1 MRSKHVKIMP
11 FIAVA
16 MSLFLTQGV
25 LVYLG
30 VRQLG
35 LLICYGLLYFLAVS
49 YMFSSGKI
57 KCLSS
62 TEKMYMFVVVAL
74 GLFWEKNI
82 IFCITW
88 AGVVFV
94 VWYLNHLDSQKY
106 YLRFLFLVFFFI
118 ETLLGIYEKTIQTS
132 IFPTFDLEAIIGEYG
147 IEALGQNGFR
157 ATSLC
162 GFPLANALAVS
173 ISMSF
178 LLLYYKKI
186 TYRFAIWFVGYWSLF
201 AFNARGATLVWVLIS
216 ALLIIDLL
224 KHSKNNKRWFILLSL
239 MVFIPIIINYLAH
252 SHWGGR
258 LFHDDKILD
267 GSAMSRIG
275 AYDYYRNLS
284 PFVIVFGYDYSYP
297 PTENGYLNLLIRYGL
312 IGGLSF
318 ILFQLK
324 MIWQYV
330 GNRRGFE
337 KIILLLAF
345 IGVGQTNN
353 ALNQPMFLFL
363 FCLCVSIFNSKEN
376 GKNLN
381 YHSFV

>member
-330 GNRRGFE
+330 GNRSGFE

>member
-106 YLRFLFLVFFFI
+106 YLRFLFLVFFII

-216 ALLIIDLL
+216 VLLIIDLL
-224 KHSKNNKRWFILLSL
+224 KHSRNNIRWCILLSL
-239 MVFIPIIINYLAH
+239 MVFIPIIINYLTH

-284 PFVIVFGYDYSYP
+284 PFVIVFGYNYSYP

-312 IGGLSF
+312 VGGLSF

-330 GNRRGFE
+330 GNRSGFE

>member
-1 MRSKHVKIMP
+1 MRSNHVEIMP

-88 AGVVFV
+88 VGVVFV

-106 YLRFLFLVFFFI
+106 YLRFLFLVFFII

-162 GFPLANALAVS
+162 GFPLANALVVS

-186 TYRFAIWFVGYWSLF
+186 TYRFAIWFVGCWSLF

-224 KHSKNNKRWFILLSL
+224 KHSKSNKRWFILLSL

-284 PFVIVFGYDYSYP
+284 QFVIVFGYDYSYP

-312 IGGLSF
+312 VGGLPF

>member
-1 MRSKHVKIMP
+1 MRSKHIKIIP

-16 MSLFLTQGV
+16 MSLFLTLGV

-30 VRQLG
+30 VKQFG

-132 IFPTFDLEAIIGEYG
+132 FFPTFDLEAIIGEYG

-162 GFPLANALAVS
+162 GFPLANALVVS

-186 TYRFAIWFVGYWSLF
+186 TYRFAIWFVGCWSLF

-224 KHSKNNKRWFILLSL
+224 KHSKSNKRWFILLSL

-312 IGGLSF
+312 VGGLSF

-330 GNRRGFE
+330 GNRSGFE

>member
-1 MRSKHVKIMP
+1 MRSKHIKIIP

-16 MSLFLTQGV
+16 MSLFLTLGV

-30 VRQLG
+30 VKQLG

-132 IFPTFDLEAIIGEYG
+132 FFPTFDLEAIIGEYG
-147 IEALGQNGFR
+147 IEALGQNEFR

-162 GFPLANALAVS
+162 GFPLANALVVS

-186 TYRFAIWFVGYWSLF
+186 TYRFVIWFVGCWSLF

>member
-11 FIAVA
+11 FVAVA

-30 VRQLG
+30 VRQLR

-88 AGVVFV
+88 VGVVFV

-106 YLRFLFLVFFFI
+106 YLRFLFLVFFII

-147 IEALGQNGFR
+147 VEALGQNGFR

-162 GFPLANALAVS
+162 GFPLANALVVS

-186 TYRFAIWFVGYWSLF
+186 TYRFAIWFVGCWSLF

-224 KHSKNNKRWFILLSL
+224 KHSKSNKRWFILLSL

-284 PFVIVFGYDYSYP
+284 QFVIVFGYDYSYP

-312 IGGLSF
+312 VGGLPF

>member
-1 MRSKHVKIMP
+1 MP

-106 YLRFLFLVFFFI
+106 YLRFLFLVFFII

-216 ALLIIDLL
+216 VLLIIDLL
-224 KHSKNNKRWFILLSL
+224 KHSKSNKRWFILLSL

-312 IGGLSF
+312 VGGLSF

-330 GNRRGFE
+330 GNRSGFE

>member
-88 AGVVFV
+88 VGVVFV

-106 YLRFLFLVFFFI
+106 YLRFLFLVFFII

-132 IFPTFDLEAIIGEYG
+132 IFRTFDLEAIIGEYG

-162 GFPLANALAVS
+162 GFPLANALVVS

-186 TYRFAIWFVGYWSLF
+186 TYRFAIWFVGCWSLF

-224 KHSKNNKRWFILLSL
+224 KHSKSNKRWFILLSL

-312 IGGLSF
+312 VGGLSF

-353 ALNQPMFLFL
+353 ALNQPMFLCL

>member
-376 GKNLN
+376 EKNLN

>member
-1 MRSKHVKIMP
+1 MRSKHFKIMP
-11 FIAVA
+11 FVAVA
-16 MSLFLTQGV
+16 MALFLTQGV
-25 LVYLG
+25 LMYFG
-30 VRQLG
+30 VMQLR

-49 YMFSSGKI
+49 YMLSSGKI
-57 KCLSS
+57 KCLTF
-62 TEKMYMFVVVAL
+62 TEKMYIFVVVVL

-82 IFCITW
+82 ISCFTW

-94 VWYLNHLDSQKY
+94 VWYLNHLDSQKC
-106 YLRFLFLVFFFI
+106 YLRFLFLVFFFV
-118 ETLLGIYEKTIQTS
+118 ETLLGIYEKAIQTS

-162 GFPLANALAVS
+162 GFPLANALVVS

-186 TYRFAIWFVGYWSLF
+186 TYRFAIWFVGCWSLF

-216 ALLIIDLL
+216 VLLIIDLL
-224 KHSKNNKRWFILLSL
+224 KHSKSNKRLCILFFL

-258 LFHDDKILD
+258 LFHGDEIMD
-267 GSAMSRIG
+267 GSAMTRIG
-275 AYDYYRNLS
+275 AFDYYSNLS
-284 PFVIVFGYDYSYP
+284 PSVIVFGYDYPYP

-312 IGGLSF
+312 VGGLPF

-330 GNRRGFE
+330 GNRSGFE

>member
-30 VRQLG
+30 VRQFG

-62 TEKMYMFVVVAL
+62 TEKMYMFVVVVL

-88 AGVVFV
+88 TGMVFV
-94 VWYLNHLDSQKY
+94 VWYLNRLDSQKY

-162 GFPLANALAVS
+162 GFPLANALVVS

-178 LLLYYKKI
+178 LLL
-186 TYRFAIWFVGYWSLF
+186 
-201 AFNARGATLVWVLIS
+201 
-216 ALLIIDLL
+216 
-224 KHSKNNKRWFILLSL
+224 
-239 MVFIPIIINYLAH
+239 
-252 SHWGGR
+252 
-258 LFHDDKILD
+258 
-267 GSAMSRIG
+267 
-275 AYDYYRNLS
+275 
-284 PFVIVFGYDYSYP
+284 
-297 PTENGYLNLLIRYGL
+297 
-312 IGGLSF
+312 
-318 ILFQLK
+318 
-324 MIWQYV
+324 
-330 GNRRGFE
+330 
-337 KIILLLAF
+337 
-345 IGVGQTNN
+345 
-353 ALNQPMFLFL
+353 
-363 FCLCVSIFNSKEN
+363 
-376 GKNLN
+376 
-381 YHSFV
+381 

>member
-62 TEKMYMFVVVAL
+62 TEKMYMFVVVVL

>member
-106 YLRFLFLVFFFI
+106 YLRFLFLVFFII

-216 ALLIIDLL
+216 VLLIIDLL
-224 KHSKNNKRWFILLSL
+224 KHSKSNKRWFILLSL

-312 IGGLSF
+312 VGGLSF

-330 GNRRGFE
+330 GNRSGFE

>member
-132 IFPTFDLEAIIGEYG
+132 IFPTFDIEAIIGEYG

>member
-1 MRSKHVKIMP
+1 
-11 FIAVA
+11 
-16 MSLFLTQGV
+16 
-25 LVYLG
+25 
-30 VRQLG
+30 
-35 LLICYGLLYFLAVS
+35 
-49 YMFSSGKI
+49 
-57 KCLSS
+57 
-62 TEKMYMFVVVAL
+62 
-74 GLFWEKNI
+74 
-82 IFCITW
+82 
-88 AGVVFV
+88 
-94 VWYLNHLDSQKY
+94 
-106 YLRFLFLVFFFI
+106 
-118 ETLLGIYEKTIQTS
+118 
-132 IFPTFDLEAIIGEYG
+132 
-147 IEALGQNGFR
+147 
-157 ATSLC
+157 
-162 GFPLANALAVS
+162 
-173 ISMSF
+173 MSF

>member
-30 VRQLG
+30 VRQFG

-62 TEKMYMFVVVAL
+62 TEKMYMFVVVVL

-106 YLRFLFLVFFFI
+106 YLRFLFLVFFII

-162 GFPLANALAVS
+162 GFPLANALVVS

-186 TYRFAIWFVGYWSLF
+186 TYRFAIWFVGCWSLF

-216 ALLIIDLL
+216 VLLIIDLL
-224 KHSKNNKRWFILLSL
+224 KHSRNNRRWCILFSL
-239 MVFIPIIINYLAH
+239 IVFIPVIFKYLAH

-258 LFHDDKILD
+258 LFHDDEILD
-267 GSAMSRIG
+267 GSAMTRIG
-275 AYDYYRNLS
+275 AFDYYKNLS
-284 PFVIVFGYDYSYP
+284 PSVIVFGYDYSYP

-312 IGGLSF
+312 VGGLSF

-337 KIILLLAF
+337 KCILLLAF
-345 IGVGQTNN
+345 ICVGQTNN

>member
-1 MRSKHVKIMP
+1 MP
-11 FIAVA
+11 FVAVA

-88 AGVVFV
+88 VGVVFV

-106 YLRFLFLVFFFI
+106 YLRFLFLVFFII

-162 GFPLANALAVS
+162 GFPLANALVVS

-186 TYRFAIWFVGYWSLF
+186 TYRFAIWFVGCWSLF

-224 KHSKNNKRWFILLSL
+224 KHSKSNKRWFILLSL

-284 PFVIVFGYDYSYP
+284 QFVIVFGYDYSYP

-312 IGGLSF
+312 VGGLPF

>member
-88 AGVVFV
+88 VGVVFV
-94 VWYLNHLDSQKY
+94 VWYLNQLDSQKY
-106 YLRFLFLVFFFI
+106 YLRFLFLVFFII

-162 GFPLANALAVS
+162 GFPLANALVVS

-186 TYRFAIWFVGYWSLF
+186 TYRFAIWFVGCWSLF
-201 AFNARGATLVWVLIS
+201 AFNARGAILVWVLIS

-224 KHSKNNKRWFILLSL
+224 KHSKSNKRWFILLFF

-312 IGGLSF
+312 VGGLSF

>member
-312 IGGLSF
+312 VGGLSF

>member
-1 MRSKHVKIMP
+1 MRSKHFKIMP
-11 FIAVA
+11 FVAVA

-25 LVYLG
+25 LMYFG
-30 VRQLG
+30 VMQLR

-49 YMFSSGKI
+49 YMLSSGKI
-57 KCLSS
+57 KCLTF
-62 TEKMYMFVVVAL
+62 TEKMYIFVVVVL

-82 IFCITW
+82 ISCFTW

-94 VWYLNHLDSQKY
+94 VWYLNHLDSQKC
-106 YLRFLFLVFFFI
+106 YLRFLFLVFFFV
-118 ETLLGIYEKTIQTS
+118 ETFLGIYEKAIQTS
-132 IFPTFDLEAIIGEYG
+132 FFPTYDLEAIIGEYG
-147 IEALGQNGFR
+147 IEAIGQNKFR

-162 GFPLANALAVS
+162 GFPLANALVVS

-186 TYRFAIWFVGYWSLF
+186 TYRFAIWFVGCWSLF

-216 ALLIIDLL
+216 VLLIIDLL
-224 KHSKNNKRWFILLSL
+224 KHSKSNKRWCILFFF

-258 LFHDDKILD
+258 LFHGDEIMD
-267 GSAMSRIG
+267 GSAMTRIG
-275 AYDYYRNLS
+275 AFDYYSNLS
-284 PFVIVFGYDYSYP
+284 PSVIVFGYDYPYP

-312 IGGLSF
+312 VGGLPF

-330 GNRRGFE
+330 GNRSGFE

-353 ALNQPMFLFL
+353 ALNQSLFLIL

>member
-1 MRSKHVKIMP
+1 MRSKHVEIMP

-106 YLRFLFLVFFFI
+106 YLRFLFLVFFII

-162 GFPLANALAVS
+162 GFPLANALVVS

-186 TYRFAIWFVGYWSLF
+186 TYRFAIWFVGCWSLF
-201 AFNARGATLVWVLIS
+201 AFNARGATLVWGLIS
-216 ALLIIDLL
+216 VLLITDLL
-224 KHSKNNKRWFILLSL
+224 KYSKSNKQWFILLFL

-275 AYDYYRNLS
+275 AYDYYANLS
-284 PFVIVFGYDYSYP
+284 PLVIAFGYDYSYP

-312 IGGLSF
+312 VGGLPF

-337 KIILLLAF
+337 KIILLLAY

-381 YHSFV
+381 YHTFV

>member
-1 MRSKHVKIMP
+1 MRSKHVEIMP

-25 LVYLG
+25 LIYLG
-30 VRQLG
+30 VSQLG

-57 KCLSS
+57 ECLSS

-88 AGVVFV
+88 TGVVFV

-106 YLRFLFLVFFFI
+106 YLRFLFLVFFII

-132 IFPTFDLEAIIGEYG
+132 FFPTYDLEELVG
-147 IEALGQNGFR
+147 IYTVETLGQNGFR
-157 ATSLC
+157 ATSLY
-162 GFPLANALAVS
+162 GFPLANALVVS

-186 TYRFAIWFVGYWSLF
+186 TYRFAIWFVGCWSLF

-216 ALLIIDLL
+216 VLLIIDLL
-224 KHSKNNKRWFILLSL
+224 KHSKSNKQWFILLFL

-275 AYDYYRNLS
+275 AYDYYTNLS
-284 PFVIVFGYDYSYP
+284 PLVIAFGYDYSYP

-312 IGGLSF
+312 VGGLPF

-337 KIILLLAF
+337 KIILLLAY

-381 YHSFV
+381 YHTFV

>member
-1 MRSKHVKIMP
+1 MP
-11 FIAVA
+11 FVALA

-25 LVYLG
+25 LIYLG
-30 VRQLG
+30 VRQFG
-35 LLICYGLLYFLAVS
+35 QLISFGLLYFLAVS
-49 YMFSSGKI
+49 YMLSSGKI

-62 TEKMYMFVVVAL
+62 TEQMYLFVVLAL
-74 GLFWEKNI
+74 GLFWEKNFT
-82 IFCITW
+82 FCINW
-88 AGVVFV
+88 GCVVFV
-94 VWYLNHLDSQKY
+94 ALYLNHLDSQKCY
-106 YLRFLFLVFFFI
+106 FRSLFLVFFFI

-132 IFPTFDLEAIIGEYG
+132 FFPTYDLEELVGIYT

-162 GFPLANALAVS
+162 GYPLANALVVS

-178 LLLYYKKI
+178 LLLYYKKT
-186 TYRFAIWFVGYWSLF
+186 TYRFVIWFVGYWSLF

-216 ALLIIDLL
+216 FLLIKDLL
-224 KHSKNNKRWFILLSL
+224 KRSKNNIRWGILFSL
-239 MVFIPIIINYLAH
+239 IVFVPIIINYLAH

-258 LFHDDKILD
+258 LFHDEEILD
-267 GSAMSRIG
+267 GSAMTRIG
-275 AYDYYRNLS
+275 AFDYYRNLS

-297 PTENGYLNLLIRYGL
+297 PTENGYLNVLIRYGL
-312 IGGLSF
+312 VGGLTF
-318 ILFQLK
+318 ILLQLK

-330 GNRRGFE
+330 GNRSCFE
-337 KIILLLAF
+337 KFILLLAF

-353 ALNQPMFLFL
+353 ALNQPMFLYF

>member
-11 FIAVA
+11 FVAVA

-88 AGVVFV
+88 VGVVFV

-106 YLRFLFLVFFFI
+106 YLRFLFLVFFII

-162 GFPLANALAVS
+162 GFPLANALVVS

-186 TYRFAIWFVGYWSLF
+186 TYRFAIWFVGCWSLF

-224 KHSKNNKRWFILLSL
+224 KHSKSNKRWFILLSL

-284 PFVIVFGYDYSYP
+284 QFVIVFGYDYSYP

-312 IGGLSF
+312 VGGLPF

>member
-88 AGVVFV
+88 VGVVFV

-106 YLRFLFLVFFFI
+106 YLRFLFLVFFII

-162 GFPLANALAVS
+162 GFPLANALVVS

-186 TYRFAIWFVGYWSLF
+186 TYRFAIWFVGCWSLF

-224 KHSKNNKRWFILLSL
+224 KHSKSNKRWFILLFF

-312 IGGLSF
+312 VGGLSF

-353 ALNQPMFLFL
+353 ALNHPMFLFL

>member
-49 YMFSSGKI
+49 YMLSSGKI
-57 KCLSS
+57 KCLSP
-62 TEKMYMFVVVAL
+62 TEKMYLFVVVAL
-74 GLFWEKNI
+74 GLFWERNI

-94 VWYLNHLDSQKY
+94 VWYLKHLDSQKY

-132 IFPTFDLEAIIGEYG
+132 FFPTFDLEAIIGEYG

-201 AFNARGATLVWVLIS
+201 AYNARGATLVWVLIS

-284 PFVIVFGYDYSYP
+284 PFVIVFGYNYSYP

-312 IGGLSF
+312 VGGLPF

-330 GNRRGFE
+330 GNRRCFE

>member
-330 GNRRGFE
+330 GNRSGFE

-353 ALNQPMFLFL
+353 ALNQPRFLFL